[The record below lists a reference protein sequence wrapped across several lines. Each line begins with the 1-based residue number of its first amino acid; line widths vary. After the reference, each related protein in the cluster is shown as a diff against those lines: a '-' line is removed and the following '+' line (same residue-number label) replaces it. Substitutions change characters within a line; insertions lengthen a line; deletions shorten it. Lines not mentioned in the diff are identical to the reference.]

1 MRHPIAAAALCGL
14 WLALWGLVTGL
25 AKKAADPAQQDAPR
39 PLLQTIPE
47 PPPWRFPDRS
57 TLQEYP
63 GP

>member
-14 WLALWGLVTGL
+14 WLALWGL
-25 AKKAADPAQQDAPR
+25 AQSMAERKASPAQPAQPAPT
-39 PLLQTIPE
+39 LQAMPT
-47 PPPWRFPDRS
+47 PWRFPDRR